1 MTKTLIRQRNAA
13 DIQTNLH
20 KLFNS
25 QRPDLIESGSDL
37 STDEFIESFV
47 DISDLMKDPGT
58 FDTQNFPVFFDNQ
71 AGIKGYVFKLDTQ
84 QTWPYPKLFWID
96 SSTDDLII
104 TTTLYADK
112 SLKNKGSFQ
121 SNFTRSE
128 LKLLVNVCKQIP
140 GKTIHLIAPRVEST
154 LSTEDHIVME
164 YQKVAGEQ
172 SSRLIIDSKGF
183 LSGAT
188 HPSITR
194 IPIGSQELFNSTD
207 CGLHVNQIIPIVY
220 NLLREKLPINSVNI
234 TSRLDRAPIDL
245 IKLRELK
252 DIYTERVAKG
262 KHQHQTMGFFK
273 FGEPALDKLAA
284 ITKVLDNIDA
294 HRPNLFQN
302 LKPQERKAARKGMLG
317 TILDSYIRHRSK
329 YSPVVSEGAA
339 ASSSQ
344 QGSSSGS
351 SSSVDGSRSSS
362 GPDFEPYTSSDS
374 DETDD
379 DLGFKP

>member
-13 DIQTNLH
+13 DIQANLH

-25 QRPDLIESGSDL
+25 QHPDLIESGSDL

-47 DISDLMKDPGT
+47 DISDLVKDPGT
-58 FDTQNFPVFFDNQ
+58 FDAQNFPVFFDNQ
-71 AGIKGYVFKLDTQ
+71 AGIKGYVFKPDTQ

-104 TTTLYADK
+104 TTTLYADS
-112 SLKNKGSFQ
+112 SLENKGSFK
-121 SNFTRSE
+121 SNFTSSE
-128 LKLLVNVCKQIP
+128 LELLVNVCKQIP

-154 LSTEDHIVME
+154 LSTEDHIVIE
-164 YQKVAGEQ
+164 YRKVAGEQ
-172 SSRLIIDSKGF
+172 SSKLIIDSKDF
-183 LSGAT
+183 PSGT
-188 HPSITR
+188 NHPLIKR
-194 IPIGSQELFNSTD
+194 IHIGSQSWRNSTD

-220 NLLREKLPINSVNI
+220 NLLKEKLPINSDNI
-234 TSRLDRAPIDL
+234 TSRLDRAAIDL

-273 FGEPALDKLAA
+273 FGEPASDKLTA

-294 HRPNLFQN
+294 RRPNLFQD
-302 LKPQERKAARKGMLG
+302 LEPQERKAARKGMLG
-317 TILDSYIRHRSK
+317 SILDRYIRHSSQH
-329 YSPVVSEGAA
+329 SPAVSEGAA

-351 SSSVDGSRSSS
+351 SSSVEGSRSSS
-362 GPDFEPYTSSDS
+362 EPIFEPYTSSDS
-374 DETDD
+374 DESDD